1 MKDDPI
7 TIFVEPL
14 DVSKWKIFQQYY
26 DPFTIMVDYG
36 VFDVKNGAVSMH
48 FDSQGVLQT
57 IQRSDMLFSRRHLS
71 T

>member
-26 DPFTIMVDYG
+26 DSFTIMVDYG